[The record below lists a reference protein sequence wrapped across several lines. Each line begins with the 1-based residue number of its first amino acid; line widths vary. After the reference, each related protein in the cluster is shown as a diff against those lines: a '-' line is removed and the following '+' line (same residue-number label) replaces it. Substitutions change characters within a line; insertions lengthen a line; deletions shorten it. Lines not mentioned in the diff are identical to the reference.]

1 MYIKRQQIFE
11 DENQEPYPQESP
23 PPYSEIEFTP
33 NILNL
38 NAIQLTEPQNSL
50 SREQPIDQSISQPIN
65 QSVSQPID
73 QSISQPINQS
83 VSQPIDQS
91 VSQST
96 DPVETVI
103 PGISIDKAKREPVNI
118 TCPNCHKNI
127 VTRIKRVYGSKTL
140 LWVIAMS
147 LFNWRF
153 MWVPLLFDSL
163 KNIKHL
169 CPSCGIKLGKL
180 VYLKP

>member
-50 SREQPIDQSISQPIN
+50 SRE
-65 QSVSQPID
+65 QPID

-180 VYLKP
+180 VYLKPETH